1 MQQDFEFDKFMQD
14 IVQREE
20 ASRQKIKEYAENHA
34 DSPARKYN
42 EKYRERTYNRIRYDG
57 GEGQ

>member
-1 MQQDFEFDKFMQD
+1 MQQDFEFDKFIQD

-34 DSPARKYN
+34 DSPARRYN
-42 EKYRERTYNRIRYDG
+42 ARYREHTHNRIRYNGEDG
-57 GEGQ
+57 Q